1 MCVLPRGRQYIS
13 SPIWVG
19 LMSELILHWFF
30 QHLIQAGIFLSLH
43 NAFQQGD
50 EANFQVFPVFL
61 LSDASR
67 LRCCRVRALG
77 PLPSAHGVGGHLLWV
92 LQRPGLLLEKQN
104 LWQREASALSSLCCL
119 GGLKLLKSHFPQL
132 PDARSF
138 SPQRSRHH

>member
-43 NAFQQGD
+43 NAFQQGA

-67 LRCCRVRALG
+67 LQCCRVRALG
-77 PLPSAHGVGGHLLWV
+77 PPPSAHGVGGTLALGAAETWAPPGEAKPMAERGICLINPLL
-92 LQRPGLLLEKQN
+92 PGGPQ
-104 LWQREASALSSLCCL
+104 AL
-119 GGLKLLKSHFPQL
+119 KITL
-132 PDARSF
+132 PTAA
-138 SPQRSRHH
+138 